1 VSVNGQS
8 AVWPAAAREASEA
21 SEGEERVV
29 EAEKLSRRR
38 FLGVAGGALASVSVL
53 GGMGCGSGAA
63 GSNVGSDKLRIPLAN
78 SFIGNTWRLEME
90 NSYRAALQMEPYRS
104 QVFGE
109 VYNSSTDLSAQAQQL
124 SNLVSAGVDAILIDS
139 ASPTGLNGVV
149 REALQRGIL
158 VVSFDNIVTEPGALQ
173 VNTDQFK
180 FGKDLATWLVKEL
193 KGKGNVLMVTGV
205 PGTYVD
211 QQRTAGGMSVFN
223 RHKDIKIVNSFAGL
237 WDSAVAQRNTAAVLP
252 SLPKIDGVWAQG
264 GTDGVLKA
272 FQQAGRP
279 LPPTAGESEN
289 GFRKFMS
296 GDMTGHKLPGFS
308 IGQPTYLVL
317 IALELA
323 RRIKKGEYPKKNVN
337 VPYPT
342 ATSQTVKEGKT
353 VFADLQDSFFTPFSD
368 TTPAHL
374 VQMPLS
380 EVQTGK
386 ASRDQLTVKLP
397 KA

>member
-1 VSVNGQS
+1 V
-8 AVWPAAAREASEA
+8 
-21 SEGEERVV
+21 VV

-38 FLGVAGGALASVSVL
+38 FLGVAGSTLASVSVL
-53 GGMGCGSGAA
+53 GGLGCGSGAA
-63 GSNVGSDKLRIPLAN
+63 GSNVHGKLRIPLAN

-90 NSYRAALQMEPYRS
+90 NSYRAAMLMEPYRS
-104 QVFGE
+104 QVYGQ
-109 VYNSSTDLSAQAQQL
+109 VYNSSNDLSAQAQQL

-149 REALQRGIL
+149 AEAIGRGIL
-158 VVSFDNIVTEPGALQ
+158 VVSFDNIVTAPGALQ
-173 VNTDQFK
+173 VNTDQYK
-180 FGKDLATWLVKEL
+180 FGKDLAAWLTKAIG
-193 KGKGNVLMVTGV
+193 GKGNILMVTGV

-211 QQRTAGGMSVFN
+211 TQRTAGGMSVFSK
-223 RHKDIKIVNSFAGL
+223 HPGIKIVNKFAGM

-252 SLPKIDGVWAQG
+252 SLPKIDGIWAQG
-264 GTDGVLKA
+264 GTDGILKA

-296 GDMTGHKLPGFS
+296 GDMTGHKLSGFS

-323 RRIKKGEYPKKNVN
+323 RRILRGDHPRKNVT

-342 ATSQTVKEGKT
+342 ATTHSVKEGKT
-353 VFADLQDSFFTPFSD
+353 VFANLQDSFFTPFSD

-374 VQMPLS
+374 VSMPLS

-386 ASRDQLTVKLP
+386 PTRKRLTIDLP